1 VGVASNYEAICRENR
16 ESYGTKGATKAG
28 ELAGNLYDDR
38 THFIFELLQNAEDAL
53 RRRGEWNGSRQVSF
67 TLSPTSLTLSH
78 FGKPFD
84 EADVR
89 SVCDIAESTKNEA
102 SIGRFGLGF
111 KSVYTVTDLPEIHS
125 GDEDFAIED
134 YVFPRAIQR
143 SARAADETQIVL
155 PLKKNDATVWSE
167 ISAGFRQL
175 GPRALLFLR
184 HIDAIT
190 WRVEGGATGFYQ
202 RNRPDSL
209 GPNVQR
215 VTLTGTED
223 GSAAVEQSWLV
234 FHREVSSSTAK
245 NIGRVEIA
253 FSLVAAKDAPGQW
266 TVQPLAKSPLVV
278 FFPTIIE
285 SHLGFLVQGP
295 YRTTPSRDNV
305 PAGDPWNQQLIV
317 ETSDL
322 LVEAMRW
329 LRDHQMLQVA
339 ALRCLPLNR
348 EKFPKETRFAPM
360 FEAVRQ
366 AFLREALLPTFDD
379 RFVTVHQAKL
389 SRTQELRELISPP
402 QLAALFGA
410 EVSGWLSADITQDKA
425 PEIRNYLMNEL
436 RMEEF
441 TPIKLVPSLTK
452 AFLEQQSDA
461 WVLRLYEF
469 LAGQEH
475 ALRRF
480 LDTVPLIRLEDGRHV
495 VALEGGKPAA
505 FLPGDLPT
513 GFPTMRR
520 AVCATPQVR
529 LFLNALGITEPD
541 PVDDVIRNLLP
552 KYQRQEVDVEDD
564 DYAADIDRILKA
576 FKSDSSTQREKLRA
590 VLLDTT
596 FVMVVDA
603 GDRESYVSKPV
614 AVYLATDRLEQLFA
628 GVPEVMMV
636 DNRFDC
642 LRGEEIRE
650 LLVACGASR
659 TLLLETVVSTLGA
672 DDLARMRR
680 AAGLERARWE
690 NPPQDVTVRGLAG
703 LLALLPTLSPEDA
716 AVRARVLWE
725 ALAELA
731 SRNEGAFAGSYQWGF
746 GSQTR
751 SVPFDA
757 QFVEMLLQA
766 SWVPNTHGELVTPR
780 LVVFETLGWKPHP
793 FLQSKIV
800 FKAPKV
806 DQLAQE
812 AGIDPAVIALLMRDP
827 TAGAELLRR
836 AAKAAALLLA
846 PARVSDERNSREASN
861 GGGKAQAVAVPV
873 PEKTRA
879 DQRGDNPSGADS
891 QGDEPDTSDASG
903 DKPVIY
909 KMVRSEPENDT
920 SADDAPDGAAHAGG
934 DRTGKG
940 AATSTDGGDSHAGSG
955 MPRASAAKG
964 GGDAGRQGYR
974 SPGSVGG
981 RPFVSYVGTHPDDEG
996 HDPDGVDQMERMRIE
1011 ACAIDLILSLEPTLQ
1026 RTPEGNP
1033 GFDLFE
1039 ADSGGRPVR
1048 WVEVKAMT
1056 GTLKDRPVGLSHTQF
1071 DLAREKREAYWLYVV
1086 EQAIDPARGR
1096 VLRIQNPAG
1105 FAKTFTFD
1113 HGWLAVAKTEPPG

>member
-1 VGVASNYEAICRENR
+1 MASNYEAICRENR

-28 ELAGNLYDDR
+28 ELAGGLYDDR

-53 RRRGEWNGSRQVSF
+53 RRRGEWSGSREVSF
-67 TLSPTSLTLSH
+67 TLSPTTLTLSH

-125 GDEDFAIED
+125 GDEAFAIEN

-143 SARAADETQIVL
+143 SARAADETLIVL
-155 PLKKNDATVWSE
+155 PLKKNDATVWNE
-167 ISAGFRQL
+167 IAAGFRQL
-175 GPRALLFLR
+175 GPRSLLFLR
-184 HIDAIT
+184 HIDAVS
-190 WRVEGGATGFYQ
+190 WRVQGGAAGHYR
-202 RNRPDSL
+202 RNRPEPL

-215 VTLTGTED
+215 VTLFGKED
-223 GSAAVEQSWLV
+223 GSAEVDQCWLV
-234 FHREVSSSTAK
+234 FQREVSSSTAK

-305 PAGDPWNQQLIV
+305 PAGDPWNQQLIM

-379 RFVTVHQAKL
+379 GFATAHQAKL

-410 EVSGWLSADITQDKA
+410 GVSGWLSAEITQDRA
-425 PEIRNYLMNEL
+425 HEIRQYVMNEL
-436 RMEEF
+436 GIDEI
-441 TPIKLVPSLTK
+441 TPAKLLPLFSRS
-452 AFLEQQSDA
+452 FLERQSDG
-461 WVLRLYEF
+461 WVVRLYEF
-469 LAGQEH
+469 LAGQPSLHQDCTEIS
-475 ALRRF
+475 
-480 LDTVPLIRLEDGRHV
+480 PLIRLEDGRHV
-495 VALEGGKPAA
+495 VALEGGKPTA
-505 FLPGDLPT
+505 FLPGDMAT
-513 GFPTMRR
+513 AFPTMRR

-529 LFLNALGITEPD
+529 LFLSSLGITEPD

-552 KYQRQEVDVEDD
+552 KYQGVEVDVDD
-564 DYAADIDRILKA
+564 DAYAADIERILKA
-576 FKSDSSTQREKLRA
+576 FKTDSNAQREKLRTA
-590 VLLDTT
+590 LVKTT
-596 FVMVVDA
+596 FVMVVDSGS
-603 GDRESYVSKPV
+603 GDGYVCKPGEV
-614 AVYLATDRLEQLFA
+614 HLATERLQHLFA
-628 GVPEVMMV
+628 DVPDVMLV
-636 DNRFDC
+636 DDRYDC
-642 LRGEEIRE
+642 LRGEEVRE
-650 LLVACGASR
+650 LLLACGASR
-659 TLLLETVVSTLGA
+659 TLSREEVDCRMNPA
-672 DDLARMRR
+672 ELAKMRR
-680 AAGLERARWE
+680 AAGLERASHE
-690 NPPQDVTVRGLAG
+690 APPQDVTVRGLAG
-703 LLALLPTLSPEDA
+703 VLALLPTLRAEEA
-716 AVRARVLWE
+716 AVRARLLWE

-731 SRNEGAFAGSYQWGF
+731 ARNEAAFAGTYHWSFSAQSRNVSF
-746 GSQTR
+746 
-751 SVPFDA
+751 PA
-757 QFVEMLLQA
+757 QFVETLLRA
-766 SWVPNTHGELVTPR
+766 SWVPNGAGELVPPG
-780 LVVFETLGWKPHP
+780 LVVFETLGWKPSP

-827 TAGAELLRR
+827 AAGAELLRR
-836 AAKAAALLLA
+836 DAKAAARLDA
-846 PARVSDERNSREASN
+846 SERVTDGRKDGEASDRA
-861 GGGKAQAVAVPV
+861 GAAEDAAPVAA
-873 PEKTRA
+873 KSRS
-879 DQRGDNPSGADS
+879 DQRSDKQAAGGRQGDELDGADS
-891 QGDEPDTSDASG
+891 SE
-903 DKPVIY
+903 DKPIIY
-909 KMVRSEPENDT
+909 KLDRGEPANE
-920 SADDAPDGAAHAGG
+920 ARAGDAPDDAEHEGGKRKSSDSASSSAGG
-934 DRTGKG
+934 GGSHETGAQRTSVAK
-940 AATSTDGGDSHAGSG
+940 SAGE
-955 MPRASAAKG
+955 
-964 GGDAGRQGYR
+964 AGPQGYR
-974 SPGSVGG
+974 PPGSAGG

-996 HDPDGVDQMERMRIE
+996 RDPDGVDQAERMRIE
-1011 ACAIDLILSLEPTLQ
+1011 ACALDLIVAFEPTLQ
-1026 RTPEGNP
+1026 RTPAGNP

-1039 ADSGGRPVR
+1039 ADDRGRPVR

-1071 DLAREKREAYWLYVV
+1071 DVAREKGQAYWLYVV
-1086 EQAIDPARGR
+1086 EQATDPSRAR

-1105 FAKTFTFD
+1105 HAKTFTFD
-1113 HGWLAVAKTEPPG
+1113 HGWSAIALTDPPE